1 MTDIQHE
8 ESELIKIKRK
18 IRALSA
24 KVTDNGCTEGEAMLA
39 MKKVG
44 ELLLQYNLTMDEV
57 TLRQEP
63 CITRT
68 YTTEH
73 KKRNVLWEVFYG
85 LSKLCGVKIY
95 MSRPGKY
102 SFDGITW
109 SFFGLESDVDMAVY
123 LADFLSKT
131 EQTAACEFKRTD
143 VYRTFEGHRHTI
155 VANFKQAFGQRINM
169 RLSDLADEAK
179 AQEAQAA
186 KYHQEQMA
194 ARMVNASPEAQT
206 AAANATT
213 GTALICIAKA
223 QFVNEEFVK
232 RGPKL
237 RNVQS
242 KSSMRHDAAS
252 RQAGWDAGGKVN
264 LNRPIGNKGG
274 NGNSGL
280 LS

>member
-1 MTDIQHE
+1 
-8 ESELIKIKRK
+8 
-18 IRALSA
+18 
-24 KVTDNGCTEGEAMLA
+24 
-39 MKKVG
+39 
-44 ELLLQYNLTMDEV
+44 
-57 TLRQEP
+57 
-63 CITRT
+63 
-68 YTTEH
+68 
-73 KKRNVLWEVFYG
+73 
-85 LSKLCGVKIY
+85 
-95 MSRPGKY
+95 
-102 SFDGITW
+102 
-109 SFFGLESDVDMAVY
+109 MAVY

-131 EQTAACEFKRTD
+131 EHTATCEFKHTD
-143 VYRTFEGHRHTI
+143 TYQSFEGHRHTI

-169 RLSDLADEAK
+169 RLSDLADEQVK
-179 AQEAQAA
+179 QEAQAA

-194 ARMVNASPEAQT
+194 AKNAMVSASDDAKV